1 MKISL
6 NVKDVVEKI
15 EKKEEF
21 LFKLKKILRK
31 YKNKRKM
38 KSKILKDDFILLDI
52 KEDVVVFQYHD
63 IKIKFKKSSNKIEDI
78 LKSVAENL
86 EVE

>member
-6 NVKDVVEKI
+6 TVKDVVEKI
-15 EKKEEF
+15 ERKDEF
-21 LFKLKKILRK
+21 LYKLKKILRK

-38 KSKILKDDFILLDI
+38 KSKILKDDFIFLDI
-52 KEDVVVFQYHD
+52 QEDVVVFQYHD

-78 LKSVAENL
+78 LKNVADNL
-86 EVE
+86 EVD